1 MLMWIRL
8 VYPWMKRLG
17 RIKLERCFDKNK
29 RIMITIGKFVAVM
42 MGIALAVVTRTE
54 NSKDE
59 AKKLKTCC

>member
-1 MLMWIRL
+1 
-8 VYPWMKRLG
+8 MKRLG